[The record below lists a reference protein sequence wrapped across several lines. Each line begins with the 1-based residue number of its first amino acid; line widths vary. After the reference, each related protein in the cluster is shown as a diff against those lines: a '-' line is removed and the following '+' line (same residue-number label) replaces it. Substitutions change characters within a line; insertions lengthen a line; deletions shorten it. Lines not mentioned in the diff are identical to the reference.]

1 MSRFRLK
8 RNCLT
13 KIVNGN
19 VIIGLAAPPPSLSSL
34 FVTSKELHLSH
45 KIKINIALT
54 YTSNY
59 TVHFSHPTKC
69 SKTNLLTRACR
80 CKLVHNRRGQ
90 KGWLGFIPTPPIT
103 EQTRLPTGRRGS
115 AACGPGSPPPRAPT
129 SRALTQFTGTEGPH

>member
-8 RNCLT
+8 CNCLT

-19 VIIGLAAPPPSLSSL
+19 VITGLAAPPPSLSSL
-34 FVTSKELHLSH
+34 FLTSKELHLSH

-59 TVHFSHPTKC
+59 TFHFSHPPKC
-69 SKTNLLTRACR
+69 FKTNLLSRACR

-90 KGWLGFIPTPPIT
+90 KGWLGFVPTLPIT
-103 EQTRLPTGRRGS
+103 EQTTYRETGICS
-115 AACGPGSPPPRAPT
+115 LWPGVPSSQSPH
-129 SRALTQFTGTEGPH
+129 LTCSDPIHRY